1 MGINEMS
8 SQQLTTFVYDPSGR
22 EIEKWLDNET
32 RAVTSYDAAGQPLVV
47 SNLESDNSVISR
59 FTYTYD
65 PIGNR
70 AQEVR
75 DEGTT
80 TLTWSYDATSQ
91 LTNEEL
97 PGVMTCTDG
106 ADGDGPGTWSRECS
120 F

>member
-1 MGINEMS
+1 ML
-8 SQQLTTFVYDPSGR
+8 SQQVTTFVYDASGR
-22 EIEKWLDNET
+22 EIEKWLDNGT
-32 RAVTSYDAAGQPLVV
+32 RAETSYDAAGRPLVV
-47 SNLESDNSVISR
+47 SNLESNNSVISR

-70 AQEVR
+70 LQEVGS
-75 DEGTT
+75 EGT

>member
-1 MGINEMS
+1 MFSQEM
-8 SQQLTTFVYDPSGR
+8 TTFLYDPSVR
-22 EIEKWLDNET
+22 EIEMPLGNET
-32 RAVTSYDAAGQPLVV
+32 LSVTAYDAAGQPLVV
-47 SNLESDNSVISR
+47 SNLESNNSVISR

-65 PIGNR
+65 PVGNR
-70 AQEVR
+70 LQEVG
-75 DEGTT
+75 DEGT